1 MTTPNDIA
9 SQWFDSVGADL
20 QDYQVPPAPEPEP
33 DLDNPL
39 ADEPEPDPDRPFADT
54 PEVTNDDLRNIQ
66 NLRAVSRPTAEVI
79 VGTMDV
85 LLPAAGA
92 ILLKGSDKDDLR
104 LSDTE
109 HDTLVEAWSAY
120 LAGKSVQVSPGAA
133 LVLAILTIY
142 GAKVATAVNNRLC
155 GDDFAIGSFLV
166 RRCEDQNSF
175 TAPAART
182 FLLHLSYLLLHHL
195 LQILEEYWIQMNGFY

>member
-1 MTTPNDIA
+1 MMTPNDIA

-142 GAKVATAVNNRLC
+142 GAKVATAVNNR
-155 GDDFAIGSFLV
+155 
-166 RRCEDQNSF
+166 
-175 TAPAART
+175 RT
-182 FLLHLSYLLLHHL
+182 RDR
-195 LQILEEYWIQMNGFY
+195 LEEQQREIEQLRTQLQTKEQEVDTLRRDIQTPPQHNTSNTPST